1 MAEDV
6 QPSRNTPHVGEPLT
20 DRLKGGLIVT
30 VIALLLFMATFYVS
44 SPTVPRVMT
53 ILTAVVGVAV
63 IAGLVPIRGPQDFYG
78 GLALVLLGTF
88 AVIASAELPGQR
100 GFAFGPGTAPRL
112 FAIILALIGAAV
124 AVIGAFSDGPRIE
137 KYKIRGPALV
147 IVGISLFAAL
157 IRPFGLVV
165 ATYLAFIISITGSK
179 EMRWVESLIAAA
191 AMTLGCVLLF
201 VYLLNLPFQLWPQAN
216 APQLLFNQFAD
227 LFKSIFAIIAKLIP
241 GLN

>member
-6 QPSRNTPHVGEPLT
+6 QSSRNVPHVDGPLT
-20 DRLKGGLIVT
+20 DRLKGGLIIA
-30 VIALLLFMATFYVS
+30 VISLLLFMATFYIS
-44 SPTVPRVMT
+44 SPTVPRVMA
-53 ILTAVVGVAV
+53 ILAAVVGVAV

-88 AVIASAELPGQR
+88 ALIASAELPGQR

-112 FAIILALIGAAV
+112 FAVILAILGVAV
-124 AVIGAFSDGPRIE
+124 ALVGAFSDGPRIE

-147 IVGISLFAAL
+147 LIGISLFAAL

-165 ATYLAFIISITGSK
+165 ATYLAFMVSISGSK
-179 EMRWVESLIAAA
+179 EMKWVESVIAAA

-227 LFKSIFAIIAKLIP
+227 LFKSFLLILSKLIP

>member
-1 MAEDV
+1 VD
-6 QPSRNTPHVGEPLT
+6 EPLT
-20 DRLKGGLIVT
+20 DRLKGGVIIA
-30 VIALLLFMATFYVS
+30 VIALLLVFATFYIS
-44 SPTVPRVMT
+44 NPTVPRVMA
-53 ILTAVVGVAV
+53 ILTGVVGVAV
-63 IAGLVPIRGPQDFYG
+63 IAGLVPVRGPQDFYG
-78 GLALVLLGTF
+78 GLALVLAGTF
-88 AVIASAELPGQR
+88 ALIASAELPGQR

-112 FAIILALIGAAV
+112 FAVILALVGAAV

-147 IVGISLFAAL
+147 LVGISLFAAL

-165 ATYLAFIISITGSK
+165 ATYLAFLVSITGSK
-179 EMRWVESLIAAA
+179 EMKWVESLIAAA

-227 LFKSIFAIIAKLIP
+227 LFKSVFAILAKLIP